1 MISLKELQNRKSVT
15 VKDWT
20 TQGHIKK
27 GIQFIMTD
35 VNVLTS
41 VVLYNLLFR
50 LEGIFTGNDKVPEI
64 NLIERGIKVTE
75 KDIIIGNFIQADVGK
90 NMIDALIDRYQ
101 GVFTTSIYKV
111 QESDDF
117 LQSLINDKDNKIV
130 IGLGKNTENS
140 NRVFNELI
148 KERNKERDYVGV
160 LKKKEMSKEEEVRVY
175 KNEITKQNS
184 IVDER
189 NIKKEKTEKKKEEH
203 IIMDNQIIANTV
215 IMLMNT
221 MITDDESIKGNPYK
235 KWTQNILTG
244 ETHSKYHEKGSTIFH
259 ERGYMGNFILW
270 NVKDEVINS

>member
-1 MISLKELQNRKSVT
+1 
-15 VKDWT
+15 
-20 TQGHIKK
+20 
-27 GIQFIMTD
+27 
-35 VNVLTS
+35 
-41 VVLYNLLFR
+41 
-50 LEGIFTGNDKVPEI
+50 
-64 NLIERGIKVTE
+64 KVTE

-148 KERNKERDYVGV
+148 KERIKERDFGGV
-160 LKKKEMSKEEEVRVY
+160 LQIHGMSKGDEVSVY
-175 KNEITKQNS
+175 TNVLTKQNS
-184 IVDER
+184 ILGER
-189 NIKKEKTEKKKEEH
+189 NIKGEKTEKKKAEQ
-203 IIMDNQIIANTV
+203 IIMENQIIANTV

-244 ETHSKYHEKGSTIFH
+244 ETHSKYHEKGQRFF
-259 ERGYMGNFILW
+259 MN
-270 NVKDEVINS
+270 EVIWGILFYGM